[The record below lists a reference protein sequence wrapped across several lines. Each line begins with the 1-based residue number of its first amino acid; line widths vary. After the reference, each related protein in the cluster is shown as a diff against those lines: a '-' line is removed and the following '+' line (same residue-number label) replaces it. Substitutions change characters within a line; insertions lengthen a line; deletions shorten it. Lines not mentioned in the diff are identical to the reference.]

1 MDDSED
7 TETESV
13 SSSSNSDTDSEYS
26 STGSSTAS
34 SESSSEATTSESTT
48 NETSESS
55 TTYSSSSDEES
66 EDTGSTNKLK
76 RFCSALPEFTTSLYQ
91 GADLSVLD
99 SYILL
104 YEYALRHSL
113 TKQAFA
119 ELISLV
125 SVHLPRSAH
134 CATSFHM
141 LKKYFIEHFNDTS
154 SEVKKYCT
162 QCHRLMEDVSSCPS
176 GCEGA
181 TNKFLYIPIEIQL
194 KRKLEGEHV
203 LLVVLVVSYT
213 LVKINISYLFRRPL
227 CMEAAA
233 ETI

>member
-1 MDDSED
+1 MQKRHVTFLKNMDDAED

-13 SSSSNSDTDSEYS
+13 SSSTSNSDTDSECS
-26 STGSSTAS
+26 STGSSTDSIAS
-34 SESSSEATTSESTT
+34 SESSSEATTNESTT

-66 EDTGSTNKLK
+66 EDTGSTNTLK
-76 RFCSALPEFTTSLYQ
+76 RFCSALPEFTTSLYK

-134 CATSFHM
+134 CATTFHM

-154 SEVKKYCT
+154 SEAKKYCT
-162 QCHRLMEDVSSCPS
+162 HCHRLMEDVSSCPS
-176 GCEGA
+176 GCEAA
-181 TNKFLYIPIEIQL
+181 TNSFCIFLL
-194 KRKLEGEHV
+194 K
-203 LLVVLVVSYT
+203 Y
-213 LVKINISYLFRRPL
+213 N
-227 CMEAAA
+227 
-233 ETI
+233 